1 MKAILLLCLIVALNC
16 NLMDTAFCLI
26 RNDKI
31 KSLVS
36 QVIDTI
42 KNKNFSKLIQIALS
56 NFNEVKSIVKNCLDD
71 EPVLKEV
78 GPATVLAC
86 KLACGKDKECLI
98 RCVEAASGGSK
109 KEVVEVREVEA
120 QLID

>member
-71 EPVLKEV
+71 EPALKAPRSLLQNVAADASWKEI
-78 GPATVLAC
+78 LAC
-86 KLACGKDKECLI
+86 KLACGGDNECLVK
-98 RCVEAASGGSK
+98 CVAAASGI
-109 KEVVEVREVEA
+109 KEEEVK
-120 QLID
+120 

>member
-1 MKAILLLCLIVALNC
+1 
-16 NLMDTAFCLI
+16 MDTAFCLI

-71 EPVLKEV
+71 EPVHKDPSSVLQNVKLQAKAKEI
-78 GPATVLAC
+78 LAC
-86 KLACGKDKECLI
+86 RVACGKDKDCLI
-98 RCVEAASGGSK
+98 SCIEAAG
-109 KEVVEVREVEA
+109 
-120 QLID
+120 

>member
-16 NLMDTAFCLI
+16 NLMDTGFCLI

-56 NFNEVKSIVKNCLDD
+56 NFKEVKSIVSNFL
-71 EPVLKEV
+71 
-78 GPATVLAC
+78 
-86 KLACGKDKECLI
+86 
-98 RCVEAASGGSK
+98 
-109 KEVVEVREVEA
+109 
-120 QLID
+120 

>member
-1 MKAILLLCLIVALNC
+1 
-16 NLMDTAFCLI
+16 MDTAFCLI

-71 EPVLKEV
+71 EPALKE
-78 GPATVLAC
+78 ASWKEILAC
-86 KLACGKDKECLI
+86 KAACGGDKDCLVA
-98 RCVEAASGGSK
+98 CVGAASGVK
-109 KEVVEVREVEA
+109 TEEVREVA
-120 QLID
+120 VQ

>member
-1 MKAILLLCLIVALNC
+1 
-16 NLMDTAFCLI
+16 MDTAFCLI

-56 NFNEVKSIVKNCLDD
+56 NFNEVKLIVKNCLDD
-71 EPVLKEV
+71 EPVLKEA
-78 GPATVLAC
+78 GWREILAC
-86 KLACGKDKECLI
+86 RAACGKDHDCLI
-98 RCVEAASGGSK
+98 KCVEAASGVK
-109 KEVVEVREVEA
+109 KEEVREVEVEA

>member
-71 EPVLKEV
+71 EPVLKEPGWKEIV
-78 GPATVLAC
+78 AC
-86 KLACGKDKECLI
+86 RGVCGKDKDCLI
-98 RCVEAASGGSK
+98 RCIEAISGVK
-109 KEVVEVREVEA
+109 KEEVREVEVEA